1 MNLVRLSANGQ
12 ITVPTEIRKLL
23 GLKSGDKIL
32 LYQNN
37 SGQIVLDNASAN
49 ALFKVQDAMEGVA
62 ERLGLRDEDDVQKLV
77 DDVRYGENRI

>member
-12 ITVPTEIRKLL
+12 ITVPAEIRKLL

-37 SGQIVLDNASAN
+37 SGEIVLDNASAN
-49 ALFKVQDAMEGVA
+49 ALYKVQNAMAGTA
-62 ERLGLRDEDDVQKLV
+62 ERLGLRDEDEVQKLV
-77 DDVRYGENRI
+77 DEVRYGEREA